1 MLYGGNVH
9 ILNLGCKLAV
19 FTASKVVF
27 STFFFSVNLVFLRQV
42 LCCQLSGLHWNSRFR
57 IFRHYQPRSPRV
69 EFRHLCREE
78 GISATF
84 VINVLSIQMMPPAD

>member
-27 STFFFSVNLVFLRQV
+27 STFFFSVNLVSYGRCYVVSYLVCIGTPGFG
-42 LCCQLSGLHWNSRFR
+42 SFD
-57 IFRHYQPRSPRV
+57 
-69 EFRHLCREE
+69 
-78 GISATF
+78 T
-84 VINVLSIQMMPPAD
+84 INHVHHA